1 MWLFLFSI
9 LILFFPDISYAWG
22 PVTHVKLGLEVLSN
36 PLIPPAIFHLI
47 NEFPH
52 YFLYGNIS
60 ADIILWK
67 NKIKYSKH
75 CHNWKVG
82 FEILKNADTEPLKAF
97 AYGYLS
103 HLSADIIAHNF
114 FIPIEM
120 LRNYPYK
127 KGKHIPWEIRYDRW
141 IDGDAWE
148 VLKKIPK
155 QVDPSCDELLKNIL
169 VRKFFSFKTNKRI
182 FITFLTIQRLNRWKL
197 LMKREKISGETFYYY
212 NLSLYAMKSVLSKG
226 EDSAFVKIDPTGMR
240 VMKKAE
246 RLKKELKGLRDV
258 LREVKRKIVLKKLR
272 EYQPYLP
279 EDCETLLSRAINSST
294 LYANSSFEHLG
305 I

>member
-1 MWLFLFSI
+1 MWIGLAIIFILLF
-9 LILFFPDISYAWG
+9 PEISYAWG

-67 NKIKYSKH
+67 NRLEYSKH
-75 CHNWKVG
+75 CHNWKIG
-82 FEILKNADTEPLKAF
+82 FEILKNANTDSLKAF

-103 HLSADIIAHNF
+103 HLSADVIAHNF

-120 LRNYPYK
+120 LLNYPYK
-127 KGKHIPWEIRYDRW
+127 KGKHIPWEMRYDGW
-141 IDGDAWE
+141 IDGDVWE

-155 QVDPSCDELLKNIL
+155 EVDPSCDDLLNNIL
-169 VRKFFSFKTNKRI
+169 YRKFFSFKTNKRI
-182 FITFLTIQRLNRWKL
+182 FITFLTLQRLNRWKIL
-197 LMKREKISGETFYYY
+197 AKRIQNLTESYYY
-212 NLSLYAMKSVLSKG
+212 YSLSLSAMLSILSKG
-226 EDSAFVKIDPTGMR
+226 IDSPFAKIDPTGRR

-246 RLKKELKGLRDV
+246 QLKKELKGLNKE
-258 LREVKRKIVLKKLR
+258 LRELKRKKIIEKILSF
-272 EYQPYLP
+272 QPPLP
-279 EDCETLLSRAINSST
+279 EDCQKVLSLAINART
-294 LYANSSFEHLG
+294 LYANSSFEHFG